1 MWNSFHWLN
10 APGKWEIQDDR
21 LSVEVSPNTDFWRKT
36 HYGFVRDSGHFFFRQ
51 ISGDFAV
58 QVRVRGNYASLYDQ
72 GGLML
77 RASDQYWLKCG
88 IEYVEGVQQASAVV
102 TNDFSDWSV
111 TPLETNP
118 EEVWFRVKR
127 RDCSVEVFYSLDG
140 SDYTMTRTAYLQS
153 SRDIDMGV
161 MCAAPQGP
169 GFHISYND
177 LSIEDA

>member
-1 MWNSFHWLN
+1 MDLSGIRGTSF
-10 APGKWEIQDDR
+10 
-21 LSVEVSPNTDFWRKT
+21 
-36 HYGFVRDSGHFFFRQ
+36 SGRFQAILPCRCAFEA
-51 ISGDFAV
+51 ITP
-58 QVRVRGNYASLYDQ
+58 SLYDQ

-111 TPLETNP
+111 TPLENNP
-118 EEVWFRVKR
+118 EEAWFRVKR

-153 SRDIDMGV
+153 SRDIEVGV

-169 GFHISYND
+169 GFHISYYD